1 MKKNWSTRRGFTQET
16 SYAQGND
23 EFTAH
28 CVIPQC
34 FNAGY
39 SGRKGFTLIELL
51 VVVIIIGILTAV
63 ALPQYQKAVWKSHA
77 VEAQINI
84 SRLVQAFKLYE
95 MSGGEIPYD
104 HAQIHGMANKVD
116 LEALLD
122 IDFTDQVYT
131 DIIVTYFQN
140 KFYGIMYMIRY
151 PNRSE
156 PDSSINW
163 LQDGEGNLGGHT
175 TCYARTDK
183 GKMFCKTLCGD
194 LIYESGKS
202 CLLQ

>member
-1 MKKNWSTRRGFTQET
+1 MIYRNIRRGFTL
-16 SYAQGND
+16 
-23 EFTAH
+23 
-28 CVIPQC
+28 V
-34 FNAGY
+34 
-39 SGRKGFTLIELL
+39 ELL
-51 VVVIIIGILTAV
+51 VVVLIIGILAAV

-95 MSGGEIPYD
+95 MSGGEIPHA
-104 HAQIHGMANKVD
+104 HAQIHGMANKAD
-116 LEALLD
+116 LEALD

-140 KFYGIMYMIRY
+140 KFYNITYMIRY

-156 PDSSINW
+156 PDSSIIW

-175 TCYARTDK
+175 RCYARTDK